1 MVWSLNV
8 PPVEPDDDAPPSAN
22 GHRPPAPRSPVA
34 TLELRPLTIFLG
46 VLWLLIMGYGLWQ
59 EDSTAIVI
67 ALVFALFFGAPAVIV
82 FGFGRR
88 GRGASR

>member
-1 MVWSLNV
+1 MSR
-8 PPVEPDDDAPPSAN
+8 DAQPEEQDYAEPPSAN
-22 GHRPPAPRSPVA
+22 GHRPPAPRSPA
-34 TLELRPLTIFLG
+34 AMLELRPLTIFLG

-59 EDSTAIVI
+59 GDSTAIVI

-88 GRGASR
+88 GRGIRR